1 MEYNVAYTVYRSCVN
16 AVTRA
21 LANAMATGQLPSQDV
36 LDDEA
41 KAVVQLNKARENL
54 LEAMRLEG

>member
-16 AVTRA
+16 AVTHA
-21 LANAMATGQLPSQDV
+21 LAKAMATGQLPSQAV

-41 KAVVQLNKARENL
+41 KAIVQLNKARENL
-54 LEAMRLEG
+54 LEAMRVEG